1 LVIALGDVFPLKLA
15 QHAEIALM
23 GVAETMKEGY
33 FLVISPMTGKWV
45 FIGFTHHYLG
55 YIGTSWTGNMQVA
68 LFDIPVRIVDCLE
81 TPMVNGVWDD

>member
-1 LVIALGDVFPLKLA
+1 
-15 QHAEIALM
+15 M
-23 GVAETMKEGY
+23 
-33 FLVISPMTGKWV
+33 SPMTGKWV

-55 YIGTSWTGNMQVA
+55 YIGTSWTGSMQVA